1 MGFEANS
8 ARDRAM
14 KVLLFSQYFWPESFR
29 INEVVES
36 LLGVGCEVTV
46 LTGQPNYPHGKTFD
60 GYHALHI
67 SHEVHPRGYTIY
79 RVPLVPRGKS
89 NAIGLA
95 LNYLSFVLSSALIGP
110 FVLRGQK
117 FDLVFVCGMSPFTQ
131 SVSAIWLG
139 KLKKAKVVIWVQDLW
154 PESLEAT
161 GFIKNT
167 IVLSGIAR
175 IVSWI
180 YRHCDLLLVQSK
192 GFISSVQNM
201 AGKTVIKYHPNPGE
215 LAFNRATDYAQAPA
229 ILLNKGFNIV
239 FAGNLGTV
247 QALDSVLAAA
257 EQLKD
262 YADINIVLVGSG
274 SLTPWLEAEIKRRN
288 LQNVSML
295 GRFPVE
301 AMPGILGQASAL
313 LVSLCRD
320 PIISKTI
327 PSKIQAYLAAGK
339 PIIAS
344 LDGEGARIVEESG
357 AGLAC
362 SAEDASALSAAI
374 LKLYSLP
381 TKELELMGR
390 KGIEYY
396 QQHFE
401 PTMLAHRLRKH
412 FSSLLSAEQSHAKR
426 DIGL

>member
-1 MGFEANS
+1 
-8 ARDRAM
+8 M

-36 LLGVGCEVTV
+36 LLEVGCEVTV

-60 GYHALHI
+60 GYRALHI
-67 SHEVHPRGYTIY
+67 SHEVHAKGYTIY
-79 RVPLVPRGKS
+79 RVPLIPRGKA
-89 NAIGLA
+89 NAIGLM

-117 FDLVFVCGMSPFTQ
+117 FDLIFVCGMSPFTQ

-161 GFIKNT
+161 GFVKNT

-180 YRHCDLLLVQSK
+180 YRHSDLLLVQSK
-192 GFISSVQNM
+192 GFISSVQNK
-201 AGKTVIKYHPNPGE
+201 AGRTPIKYHPNPGE
-215 LAFNRATDYAQAPA
+215 LAFNHAAPGTQAPA
-229 ILLNKGFNIV
+229 VLLNKGFNIV

-257 EQLKD
+257 EQLKEH
-262 YADINIVLVGSG
+262 AEINIVLVGSG
-274 SLTPWLEAEIKRRN
+274 SLTPWLESEIKLRN

-301 AMPGILGQASAL
+301 AMPGILSQASAL

-327 PSKIQAYLAAGK
+327 PSKVQVYLAAGK

-344 LDGEGARIVEESG
+344 LDGEGARIVEASG

-362 SAEDASALSAAI
+362 SAEDADALSQAI
-374 LKLYSLP
+374 LKLHSLP
-381 TKELELMGR
+381 AQELELMGR
-390 KGIEYY
+390 KGVEYY

-401 PTMLAHRLRKH
+401 PTMLARRLREH
-412 FSSLLSAEQSHAKR
+412 FASSLVGGPGFATKDVEF
-426 DIGL
+426 